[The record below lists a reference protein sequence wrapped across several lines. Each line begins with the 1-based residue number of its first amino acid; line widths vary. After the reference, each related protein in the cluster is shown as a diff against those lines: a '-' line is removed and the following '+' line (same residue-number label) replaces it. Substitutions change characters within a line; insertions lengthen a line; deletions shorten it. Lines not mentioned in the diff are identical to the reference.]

1 MILTAIFLL
10 VLLIGISLFVAVVGT
25 AFLRRHSTRVG
36 RPGGYPVSEFGYGDR
51 YRREY
56 QQKIKERSRRPGAQA
71 SQYPIQPVGVPRER
85 VIRESGAEGKWLL
98 ITVVVLIVI
107 VSFLYFGLKGYQNF
121 ISKPKMYF
129 CESVDFAKQRPVNS
143 SDTFT
148 RGNVNIFFKS
158 PNQLEFEKARIDVYR
173 IDSLQGLT
181 SYATKELPVKPEWT
195 SFSFKVLFG
204 EIGTYAVMLYDGAD
218 NLLVQEYI
226 NIVPDS
232 YAYRPVRKP

>member
-1 MILTAIFLL
+1 
-10 VLLIGISLFVAVVGT
+10 
-25 AFLRRHSTRVG
+25 
-36 RPGGYPVSEFGYGDR
+36 
-51 YRREY
+51 
-56 QQKIKERSRRPGAQA
+56 
-71 SQYPIQPVGVPRER
+71 
-85 VIRESGAEGKWLL
+85 
-98 ITVVVLIVI
+98 
-107 VSFLYFGLKGYQNF
+107 
-121 ISKPKMYF
+121 
-129 CESVDFAKQRPVNS
+129 
-143 SDTFT
+143 
-148 RGNVNIFFKS
+148 VNIFFKS

-195 SFSFKVLFG
+195 SFSFKVLFS